1 MYPSQTDYAGQQQL
15 NTCGANTPNP
25 SMTLHKFHGQN
36 SPKCTDGSPA
46 SYYLLKRPESRE
58 WVIYLPGGAFCA
70 DKESCLKRLSSDI
83 DLTSSSSLSHC
94 KQGMGILSTNEV
106 NNYHFHKANMVYIPY

>member
-1 MYPSQTDYAGQQQL
+1 MLCRMTPQLLSVILVLLPLLATAAPKHGRRSVSAQKVVMMHEDMYPSQTDYAGQQQL

-46 SYYLLKRPESRE
+46 RYLL
-58 WVIYLPGGAFCA
+58 VCLCVCVFV
-70 DKESCLKRLSSDI
+70 SCLNL
-83 DLTSSSSLSHC
+83 
-94 KQGMGILSTNEV
+94 
-106 NNYHFHKANMVYIPY
+106 